1 MAPISGTTGERG
13 YITDVLSTEHVVLA
27 LEFARS
33 FFSTSA
39 CTCSPAGVMLPFSG
53 PCFLTVW
60 SYQAVSH
67 QALLTFYS
75 LEKTAASWGCLPPA
89 ACGSKGDA
97 PDGNNFSPFTHRHGE
112 SLCYFW
118 IIGIFRSSCRMY
130 AVYLETFMKNT
141 MLENALKAH
150 QIRGCYFPA
159 FCEMHSN

>member
-97 PDGNNFSPFTHRHGE
+97 PDGNNFSPFTHIISCKQGCHQP
-112 SLCYFW
+112 L
-118 IIGIFRSSCRMY
+118 IIG
-130 AVYLETFMKNT
+130 
-141 MLENALKAH
+141 MLLGISYPLLVRTAIIYCA
-150 QIRGCYFPA
+150 
-159 FCEMHSN
+159 